1 MSYSKGYNFLDRVL
15 ERIKYGNTKE
25 FALEVAKA
33 IIIEYEQFERNGFKD
48 GIFDCAK
55 EWIKD

>member
-33 IIIEYEQFERNGFKD
+33 IIIEYEQFERMASRMGFLIVQKS
-48 GIFDCAK
+48 G
-55 EWIKD
+55 